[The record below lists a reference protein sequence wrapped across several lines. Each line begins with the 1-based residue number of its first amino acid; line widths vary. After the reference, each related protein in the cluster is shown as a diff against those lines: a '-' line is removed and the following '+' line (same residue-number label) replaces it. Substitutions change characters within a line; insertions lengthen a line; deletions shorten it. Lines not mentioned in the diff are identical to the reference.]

1 MKNLNALALSISVLG
16 ALATFL
22 ALGPLGGV
30 YLIWAAF
37 VAWGAFFALGAD
49 MTALKKVVI
58 CGIFGAIVAWLVAV
72 TILTIPMADAL
83 GLPLW
88 AAIVVG
94 VGIVVVVLAANIPS
108 LATIPATVFGFA
120 SSFAYLLQTPD
131 VLKLDVLLSASLK
144 NSLVVISFS
153 LVAGAVFGLISARW
167 AAALTK
173 KYHSGRSFKRAVLQ
187 RQSRDYFRLCCF

>member
-144 NSLVVISFS
+144 NSLVAISFS

-173 KYHSGRSFKRAVLQ
+173 K
-187 RQSRDYFRLCCF
+187 

>member
-1 MKNLNALALSISVLG
+1 MKSLNALALSISVLG

-22 ALGPLGGV
+22 ALGPLGGT

-49 MTALKKVVI
+49 KGALQKLIV
-58 CGIFGAIVAWLVAV
+58 CGIFGALVAWAVAV
-72 TILTIPMADAL
+72 VILSIPLAATL

-88 AAIVVG
+88 AALAVG
-94 VGIVVVVLAANIPS
+94 AGIVVVVLAANIPS

-131 VLKLDVLLSASLK
+131 VLKLDVLLSVTLK
-144 NSLVVISFS
+144 NSLIVVSVS
-153 LVAGAVFGLISARW
+153 LVVGAVFGLISAQW
-167 AAALTK
+167 AAAMTK
-173 KYHSGRSFKRAVLQ
+173 K
-187 RQSRDYFRLCCF
+187 